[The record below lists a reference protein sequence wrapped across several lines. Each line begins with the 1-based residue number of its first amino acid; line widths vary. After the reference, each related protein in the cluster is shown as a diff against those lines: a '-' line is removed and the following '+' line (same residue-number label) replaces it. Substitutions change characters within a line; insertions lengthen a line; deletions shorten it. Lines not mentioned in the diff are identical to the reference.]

1 MIKKIY
7 LFRHGETDWN
17 KIGKLQYHTD
27 IDLNETGILQAKINA
42 NALKD
47 KGIQHIYSSP
57 LKRAYKTGKILADLI
72 NVNIE
77 IVDNLKEVNGGL
89 WSGKTKTEVK
99 ELLGKDNYEKFFH
112 SRNEMLNFRFPDGET
127 KLEARNRI
135 YNCIIDI
142 CKNTPYN
149 TIGISSHGFVLTEFT
164 RATNYKDDD
173 TLKNCEYI
181 EAEFDSD
188 TQKIKILKRVECN
201 I

>member
-17 KIGKLQYHTD
+17 KIDRLQYHAD
-27 IDLNETGILQAKINA
+27 IDLNETGILQAKMNA
-42 NALKD
+42 NNLKD
-47 KGIQHIYSSP
+47 KGIQYIYSSP
-57 LKRAYKTGKILADLI
+57 LKRAYNTGKMLADLI
-72 NVNIE
+72 NVKIG
-77 IVDNLKEVNGGL
+77 IVDNLKEVDGGS
-89 WSGKTKTEVK
+89 WTGKSKEETKEILGEENYNRLYHSK
-99 ELLGKDNYEKFFH
+99 DELLD
-112 SRNEMLNFRFPDGET
+112 FRFPDGET

-164 RATNYKDDD
+164 RATNYKDNDS
-173 TLKNCEYI
+173 LKNCEYL
-181 EAEFDSD
+181 EAEFDSN

>member
-1 MIKKIY
+1 MIKKVY

-17 KIGKLQYHTD
+17 KIGKLQYRAD
-27 IDLNETGILQAKINA
+27 IDLNETGILQAKMNA
-42 NALKD
+42 NNLKD
-47 KGIQHIYSSP
+47 KGIQYIYSSP
-57 LKRAYKTGKILADLI
+57 LKRAYNTGKMLADLI

-77 IVDNLKEVNGGL
+77 IIDNLKEVNGGL
-89 WSGKTKTEVK
+89 WSGKTKAEIK

-112 SRNEMLNFRFPDGET
+112 SRNEMLDFRFPDGET
-127 KLEARNRI
+127 KQEARNRI
-135 YNCIIDI
+135 YDCIIDI

-173 TLKNCEYI
+173 SLKNCEYI
-181 EAEFDSD
+181 EAEFDSN

>member
-1 MIKKIY
+1 MIKKVY

-17 KIGKLQYHTD
+17 KIGRLQYHTD
-27 IDLNETGILQAKINA
+27 IDLNETGILQAKMNA
-42 NALKD
+42 NNLKD
-47 KGIQHIYSSP
+47 KGIQYIYSSP
-57 LKRAYKTGKILADLI
+57 LKRAYNTGKILADLI
-72 NVNIE
+72 NVKIG
-77 IVDNLKEVNGGL
+77 IVDNLKEVDGGS
-89 WSGKTKTEVK
+89 WTGKSKEEAK
-99 ELLGKDNYEKFFH
+99 EILGEENYNRLYHSKDELLD
-112 SRNEMLNFRFPDGET
+112 FRFPDGEA

-164 RATNYKDDD
+164 RAINYENNDS
-173 TLKNCEYI
+173 LQNCEYI

>member
-1 MIKKIY
+1 MIKKVY

-17 KIGKLQYHTD
+17 KIGRLQYHTD

-42 NALKD
+42 NALKNKD
-47 KGIQHIYSSP
+47 IQYIYSSP

-89 WSGKTKTEVK
+89 WSGKTKVEVK
-99 ELLGKDNYEKFFH
+99 KLLGKDNYEKFLH
-112 SRNEMLNFRFPDGET
+112 SRNEMLDFRFPDGET
-127 KLEARNRI
+127 KREARNRI
-135 YNCIIDI
+135 CDCIMDI

-173 TLKNCEYI
+173 SLKNCEYL

-188 TQKIKILKRVECN
+188 AQKIKILKRAECN

>member
-17 KIGKLQYHTD
+17 KIGRLQYHAD
-27 IDLNETGILQAKINA
+27 IDLNETGILQAKMNA
-42 NALKD
+42 NNLKD
-47 KGIQHIYSSP
+47 KGIQYIYSTP
-57 LKRAYKTGKILADLI
+57 LKRAYNTGKMLADLI
-72 NVNIE
+72 NVKIG
-77 IVDNLKEVNGGL
+77 IVDNLKEVDGGS
-89 WSGKTKTEVK
+89 WTGKSKEETKEILGEENYNRLYHSK
-99 ELLGKDNYEKFFH
+99 DELLD
-112 SRNEMLNFRFPDGET
+112 FRFPDGET

-164 RATNYKDDD
+164 RATNYKDNDS
-173 TLKNCEYI
+173 LKNCEYL
-181 EAEFDSD
+181 EAEFDSN